1 VSLTCGNCDAALTD
15 QAVICHACTGR
26 LVADLGSTPDLLA
39 ELDTTITRQARIT
52 SPAKGNGDKPLPY
65 DVGAS
70 IAASNLRTAL
80 HGWARMLHEE
90 TSTPY
95 PAGNAAVP
103 AWLARHANTVR
114 FQEWAAEMAHD
125 VKTVVDKG
133 WCSIDRPEER
143 YYAGPCGNQVN
154 DPAGYYVCPT
164 VLWVK
169 LDTSRATCRTCGGT
183 WDVAERRE
191 QLIQA
196 ARDQWLPAGQ
206 VASLASLVTRSRVTA
221 AVVADLAASG
231 YISAALK
238 LDPDEHDRYRVAD
251 VLASLQRAQDDKPA
265 TAHELTT
272 WLRDAHGIDLGPG
285 AHARIRQWAVR
296 YPEEVIRAGRNDRGH
311 VTYERPGILDAA
323 RRVTVRRGAAA

>member
-1 VSLTCGNCDAALTD
+1 VNVAPECANCSAALTD
-15 QAVICHACTGR
+15 QATICHACTGR
-26 LVADLGSTPDLLA
+26 LVADLGSTPDLLN

-70 IAASNLRTAL
+70 IAAGNLRTAL

-103 AWLARHANTVR
+103 AWLARHANTIR
-114 FQEWAAEMAHD
+114 LQEWAAEMAHD

-164 VLWVK
+164 VLWTR
-169 LDTSRATCRTCGGT
+169 LQAATVRCRTCKASY
-183 WDVAERRE
+183 DAHERRTW
-191 QLIQA
+191 LLDA
-196 ARDQWLPAGQ
+196 AQD
-206 VASLASLVTRSRVTA
+206 VEETASAIASALTVMLRRRVTA
-221 AVVADLAASG
+221 STIRTWVSRDLLRSVGERGTA
-231 YISAALK
+231 K
-238 LDPDEHDRYRVAD
+238 LYRVRDVRSALERAD
-251 VLASLQRAQDDKPA
+251 AEP
-265 TAHELTT
+265 ELV
-272 WLRDAHGIDLGPG
+272 G
-285 AHARIRQWAVR
+285 HAA
-296 YPEEVIRAGRNDRGH
+296 
-311 VTYERPGILDAA
+311 
-323 RRVTVRRGAAA
+323 